1 MWRWWEPAR
10 RQRPHLVEEVGAGG
24 QAEGVVLPVQD
35 NEGEGDGVKATS
47 YGTKPAG
54 LAISK

>member
-1 MWRWWEPAR
+1 MG

-35 NEGEGDGVKATS
+35 DEGEGDGVKATS